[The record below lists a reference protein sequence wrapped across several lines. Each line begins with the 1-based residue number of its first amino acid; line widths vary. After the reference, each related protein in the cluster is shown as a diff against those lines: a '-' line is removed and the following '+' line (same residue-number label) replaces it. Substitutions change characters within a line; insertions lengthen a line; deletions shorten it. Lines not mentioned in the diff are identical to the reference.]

1 MKQAIQF
8 CIIFLPV
15 LVMAQFPV
23 PTSFQ
28 VNVNY
33 IHLGESDWCDGQVV
47 QGPTY
52 CNLFSWETPDTANT
66 PATLTGYRIYKNS
79 EFFLATSNTNADTS
93 GGYMH
98 TTFYVTAVYE
108 NPAGESEPS
117 NSVYI
122 GDLPVGTDEALYQE
136 PIGIW
141 FDPVQQALRVRG
153 AERVRTLWVY
163 DMQGKLVFSTDAV
176 SRVLRVEDL
185 PAGVYM
191 VIVQDKYGNVSSI
204 MVSMGL

>member
-33 IHLGESDWCDGQVV
+33 IHLGESDWCDGQLV

-66 PATLTGYRIYKNS
+66 PVTLAGYRIYKNS

-98 TTFYVTAVYE
+98 TTLYVTAVYE

-153 AERVRTLWVY
+153 AERVRTLRVY
-163 DMQGKLVFSTDAV
+163 DMQGKLVFSSAV
-176 SRVLRVEDL
+176 SANQRLEGL
-185 PAGVYM
+185 PGGIYSI
-191 VIVQDKYGNVSSI
+191 VIQDKLGGMYNQRVAIGF
-204 MVSMGL
+204 